1 MSLSNTTMYTATHQV
16 IYHYLVTRFG
26 CKQAAA
32 SLSVAES
39 ICNKIIK
46 ESEVLHRRV
55 INMLIEE
62 NMMDHC
68 LIDLWLEQVA
78 FCGGLL
84 DNPAFIQTSWLK
96 TMFQVS
102 ENENDCVVKY
112 VYVMRSIMDPSL
124 LPGPKTYAHTMKL
137 WRFKCQSNSFS

>member
-1 MSLSNTTMYTATHQV
+1 MSLGNTTMYTATHQV
-16 IYHYLVTRFG
+16 LYHYFVTRFG

-39 ICNKIIK
+39 ICNNIIK

-55 INMLIEE
+55 INMLGE

-84 DNPAFIQTSWLK
+84 DNPAFI
-96 TMFQVS
+96 
-102 ENENDCVVKY
+102 
-112 VYVMRSIMDPSL
+112 
-124 LPGPKTYAHTMKL
+124 
-137 WRFKCQSNSFS
+137 

>member
-1 MSLSNTTMYTATHQV
+1 MSLGNTTMYTATHQV
-16 IYHYLVTRFG
+16 LYHYFVTRFG

-39 ICNKIIK
+39 ICNNIIK

-96 TMFQVS
+96 TMLQVS

-112 VYVMRSIMDPSL
+112 V
-124 LPGPKTYAHTMKL
+124 
-137 WRFKCQSNSFS
+137 